1 MVAYINTDGTGVG
14 FLGVGGSHSLEKFV
28 NEVSA
33 EVLDPVQNI
42 SLKERNRAR
51 LRVNGDKDAE
61 REDLRIYPLG
71 AGSDYTAF
79 IHHAGVPS
87 LNLGFGGE
95 SGGGSYHSIFDSY
108 DHYKRFNDGDYKYGT
123 TLAKVNGRLVLRL
136 SESDILPFRFT
147 NMVDNIATFIESNK
161 KLAENVTKKTDERNN
176 LLDLKAFTIAGDP
189 KKTYL
194 PPQRLDEVPS
204 FDFSSLDAAF
214 SRLKASAW
222 NYERN
227 LSNLKKG
234 SLSVK
239 KKAEINNILKNVD
252 QAMVSEGGLPRRDW
266 FKNMIYAPGFYTGYG
281 VKTLPGIREGLEQ
294 RNWNEVDTYIQEV
307 AKTLDRVASKINSA
321 SKILKK

>member
-1 MVAYINTDGTGVG
+1 
-14 FLGVGGSHSLEKFV
+14 L
-28 NEVSA
+28 
-33 EVLDPVQNI
+33 Q
-42 SLKERNRAR
+42 ERNRAR
-51 LRVNGDKDAE
+51 LRVNGNKDAE
-61 REDLRIYPLG
+61 RKDLRIYPLG

-108 DHYKRFNDGDYKYGT
+108 DHYKRFSDGDYKYGT

-161 KLAENVTKKTDERNN
+161 KLAEDVTKKTDERNN
-176 LLDLKAFTIAGDP
+176 LLDLKAFTIAGNP

-214 SRLKASAW
+214 VRLNASAW
-222 NYERN
+222 NYEKA
-227 LSNLKKG
+227 LSKLQKG
-234 SLSVK
+234 SLSAAK
-239 KKAEINNILKNVD
+239 KSEINNILKNVD
-252 QAMVSEGGLPRRDW
+252 QAMVSDGGLPRRDW

-307 AKTLDRVASKINSA
+307 AKALDRAAAKINMA
-321 SKILKK
+321 SNILSR